1 MIIIS
6 RLKPYLTN
14 VYDLFTHKTSNSSKI
29 LKHSFI
35 VLTTI
40 RLHSMSRQLYITT
53 VSSYLLYSKKI
64 QLHLQYSQTNHSSNV
79 LQFFLNF
86 LTMGPQINYANHFL
100 NSFWVVS
107 NENVEILAAYVNI
120 TIWFFKYF
128 LLHKLSYLSFSRIL
142 EFDVPNVDTSG
153 ERRTLEIEL
162 WDVSGDRK

>member
-1 MIIIS
+1 
-6 RLKPYLTN
+6 
-14 VYDLFTHKTSNSSKI
+14 
-29 LKHSFI
+29 
-35 VLTTI
+35 
-40 RLHSMSRQLYITT
+40 
-53 VSSYLLYSKKI
+53 
-64 QLHLQYSQTNHSSNV
+64 
-79 LQFFLNF
+79 
-86 LTMGPQINYANHFL
+86 MGPQINYANHFL